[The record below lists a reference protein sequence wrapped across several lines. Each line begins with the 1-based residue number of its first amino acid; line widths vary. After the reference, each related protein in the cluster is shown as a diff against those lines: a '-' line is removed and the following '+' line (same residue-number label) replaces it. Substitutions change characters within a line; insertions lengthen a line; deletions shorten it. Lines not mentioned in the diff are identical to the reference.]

1 METKSRVVPWVMVI
15 PAVIIPLFFVVI
27 PFFIG
32 IALSFTNKNVVN
44 PNTIFIG
51 LRNYKIIFSDRTIFL
66 HQLKVTILY
75 AVLAVSVEMLLGF
88 GVALLLNQRIKGQK
102 FFRSAILLPL
112 MTAPVLTALMWKL
125 MLNPS
130 GGFAVVNYFLSFLGL
145 EPVLWL
151 SNPNIVLLTV
161 VGIDVYIY
169 TPFVVIII
177 LAGLQ
182 ALPKE
187 PYEAAAID
195 NAPKWFIFK
204 KLTLPMLKPLI
215 LLVLLM
221 RLIMALKMVDTIIV
235 TTKGGPVRLTRTL
248 HVGAYIEAFKQGNIA
263 IALAT
268 MTILF
273 IVIFIICMSLV
284 NAMQKKTIEL

>member
-1 METKSRVVPWVMVI
+1 VETKSRVVPWVMVI

>member
-1 METKSRVVPWVMVI
+1 VETKSRIVPWVMVI
-15 PAVIIPLFFVVI
+15 PALVIPLFFVVV

-32 IALSFTNKNVVN
+32 IAFSFTNKNVVI
-44 PNTIFIG
+44 PNTIFVG
-51 LRNYKIIFSDRTIFL
+51 LRNYKRIFSDPTIFL
-66 HQLKVTILY
+66 SQLKVTILY
-75 AVLAVSVEMLLGF
+75 ALIAVSIEMLLGF
-88 GVALLLNQRIKGQK
+88 GIALLLNQRVKGQK

-112 MTAPVLTALMWKL
+112 MSAPVLTALMWKL

-130 GGFAVVNYFLSFLGL
+130 GGFAVVNYFLHFLGIK
-145 EPVLWL
+145 PVLWL

-161 VGIDVYIY
+161 VGIDVYIF

-182 ALPKE
+182 ALPRE

-195 NAPKWFIFK
+195 NASKLFIFR

-221 RLIMALKMVDTIIV
+221 RLIMALKMVDTILV

-248 HVGAYIEAFKQGNIA
+248 HVGAYLEAFKQGNIA
-263 IALAT
+263 VALAT
-268 MTILF
+268 MTLLF
-273 IVIFIICMSLV
+273 IVIFIICVSLV
-284 NAMQKKTIEL
+284 NVMQKKTTET

>member
-130 GGFAVVNYFLSFLGL
+130 GGFAVVNYFFSFLGL

>member
-1 METKSRVVPWVMVI
+1 LETKSRVIPWVMVI
-15 PAVIIPLFFVVI
+15 PSVIIPVFFVVI

-32 IALSFTNKNVVN
+32 IAFSFTNKNVVN
-44 PNTIFIG
+44 PDTIFIG

-66 HQLKVTILY
+66 HQFKVTILY
-75 AVLAVSVEMLLGF
+75 ALLAVSIEMLLGF
-88 GVALLLNQRIKGQK
+88 SIALLLNQKIKGQK
-102 FFRSAILLPL
+102 FFRSAILIPL
-112 MTAPVLTALMWKL
+112 MTAPVLTGLMWKL

-130 GGFAVVNYFLSFLGL
+130 GGFAVVNYFISFLGI

-161 VGIDVYIY
+161 VGIDIYIF
-169 TPFVVIII
+169 TPFVIIII

-182 ALPKE
+182 ALPRE

-195 NAPKWFIFK
+195 NAPKWFIFR

-248 HVGAYIEAFKQGNIA
+248 HVGAYIEAFKKGNIA

-273 IVIFIICMSLV
+273 IIIFIICMSLV
-284 NAMQKKTIEL
+284 NAMQKKTTEI

>member
-112 MTAPVLTALMWKL
+112 MAAPVLTALMWKL